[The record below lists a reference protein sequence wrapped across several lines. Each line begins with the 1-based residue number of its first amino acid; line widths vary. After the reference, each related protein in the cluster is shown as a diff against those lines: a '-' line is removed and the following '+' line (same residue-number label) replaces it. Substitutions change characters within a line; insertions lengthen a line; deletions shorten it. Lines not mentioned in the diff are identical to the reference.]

1 MSPAFEFIPFA
12 IPLALALTGLGL
24 LIYFGKDTK

>member
-12 IPLALALTGLGL
+12 IPLALALACILPL
-24 LIYFGKDTK
+24 FFMKD